1 MNYKSYSSGTYQNK
15 KYFDDSESWQDAMK
29 WIYSLY
35 YMSTQKML

>member
-1 MNYKSYSSGTYQNK
+1 MNYKSYSSGTNQNK

-29 WIYSLY
+29 WIYSLC